1 MVKSALKKNKARR
14 EGGTEE
20 GERERFILGLIL
32 NSEGPSN
39 KVTFEWRPKGRERS
53 V

>member
-20 GERERFILGLIL
+20 GKERERDSFWVLY
-32 NSEGPSN
+32 
-39 KVTFEWRPKGRERS
+39 
-53 V
+53 